1 MEWQCDTL
9 SDASYFICQ
18 HNLNAKRFLKFD
30 MHLNYSSQGYGFI
43 CSGVY
48 LTLQL
53 QGMEQGEGFPMEL
66 MILF

>member
-30 MHLNYSSQGYGFI
+30 MHQARDMGLFAQVSISHYSYKAWSRVKV
-43 CSGVY
+43 S
-48 LTLQL
+48 LWN
-53 QGMEQGEGFPMEL
+53 
-66 MILF
+66 